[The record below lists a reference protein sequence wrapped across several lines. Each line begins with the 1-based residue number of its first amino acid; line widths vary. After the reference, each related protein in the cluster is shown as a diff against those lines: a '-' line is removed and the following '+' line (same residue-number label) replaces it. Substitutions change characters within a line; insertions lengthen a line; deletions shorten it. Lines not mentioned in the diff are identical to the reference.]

1 MFKSASIFRIINAA
15 RITDAALQANEFTP
29 CGPTQPHSAG
39 WIPPRPGSAGLANMA
54 ETVAGQT
61 ILLARIETRTV
72 PGPALK
78 KALAETCAK
87 LEAEQGRKVGK
98 KQQRELKDQITTDLL
113 PRAFPKAVNVPVWI
127 TPDGLVV
134 IGSTSTNAVDT
145 VITMLVC
152 LHEQINVVP
161 VHTLDAPTTI
171 MTGWLLDGDSLP
183 TNITIGRACELKAN
197 DERKS
202 TVRYARAPLDT
213 DEVKAYLRQGMAAQ
227 SLELTWRGR
236 VSFTLDHAKRLRGIE
251 FLDVVFEGRQDEG
264 AEQFD
269 ADVAIATG
277 ELAPLIAD
285 VLAALGGEKQ
295 PG

>member
-98 KQQRELKDQITTDLL
+98 KRTDPFDELYI
-113 PRAFPKAVNVPVWI
+113 R
-127 TPDGLVV
+127 
-134 IGSTSTNAVDT
+134 
-145 VITMLVC
+145 
-152 LHEQINVVP
+152 
-161 VHTLDAPTTI
+161 
-171 MTGWLLDGDSLP
+171 
-183 TNITIGRACELKAN
+183 
-197 DERKS
+197 
-202 TVRYARAPLDT
+202 
-213 DEVKAYLRQGMAAQ
+213 
-227 SLELTWRGR
+227 TWRDLAR
-236 VSFTLDHAKRLRGIE
+236 YRGSE
-251 FLDVVFEGRQDEG
+251 
-264 AEQFD
+264 
-269 ADVAIATG
+269 
-277 ELAPLIAD
+277 
-285 VLAALGGEKQ
+285 ALGQEGPQALMRLPWLMEEILEAWEVARKRPQ
-295 PG
+295 FKAE